1 MKRIHWLLVAI
12 VLLGLASLLMSWGD
26 KPRRALK
33 KADID
38 FPRHERDAE
47 RKRNERRKTL
57 PPIAKP
63 DTEQRAVEFVTK
75 RDPLLVALPGGKKH
89 STIVFEVSE
98 LKDSPI
104 GKAWLDCLMKREGQR
119 GIDKFQSQFGVNP
132 LEDIERVG
140 VSSSRLMI
148 LSMRADKLNL
158 EELGLSK
165 RTFGAS
171 GAIYE
176 QESNREAFG
185 VWGDSLVLVGPDVK
199 SVEEALARIESK
211 EPATS
216 AISEWSM
223 YGDIYGSISPEE
235 LAEMLPESENDLAEK
250 VRQAVERVDLHV
262 DASEDVA
269 IVADVEGP
277 RRQDIEDLGKSF
289 GAALALGR
297 VQAQGEADERLAE
310 LLEYAAVRPH
320 ENRFTLDVAL
330 PFDVLKEMGPC
341 RKWPDKVQDAGRP

>member
-1 MKRIHWLLVAI
+1 
-12 VLLGLASLLMSWGD
+12 
-26 KPRRALK
+26 
-33 KADID
+33 
-38 FPRHERDAE
+38 
-47 RKRNERRKTL
+47 
-57 PPIAKP
+57 
-63 DTEQRAVEFVTK
+63 
-75 RDPLLVALPGGKKH
+75 
-89 STIVFEVSE
+89 
-98 LKDSPI
+98 
-104 GKAWLDCLMKREGQR
+104 MKREGKR
-119 GIDKFQSQFGVNP
+119 GIDKFQSQLGINP
-132 LEDIERVG
+132 FEDIERVG
-140 VSSSRLMI
+140 VSSSRLTI

-158 EELGLSK
+158 EALGLSK
-165 RTFGAS
+165 RTIGTN

-176 QESNREAFG
+176 QESNRETFG

-211 EPATS
+211 DPATP

-235 LAEMLPESENDLAEK
+235 LAGMLSESESELAEK
-250 VRQAVERVDLHV
+250 VRQAVERIDLHV

-277 RRQDIEDLGKSF
+277 RRQDIDDLGKSF

-297 VQAQGEADERLAE
+297 VRAQGEDDERLAE

-320 ENRFTLDVAL
+320 ENRFSVDVAL

-341 RKWPDKVQDAGRP
+341 RKWPDEVQDVGKPR